1 MSNINLDF
9 LQVLGALFYS
19 FATVI
24 MTRYLSDLY
33 ISVMLSI
40 PAILALLGTL
50 VFLKWL
56 GDFEE
61 RHVLFIISSWP
72 SFYEW
77 YI

>member
-50 VFLKWL
+50 VFLK
-56 GDFEE
+56 
-61 RHVLFIISSWP
+61 
-72 SFYEW
+72 
-77 YI
+77 